1 MNISSKE
8 LKKMARNQLSGKY
21 GTFIGTNVLYILITL
36 VASNLMDL
44 VLGTSSVLNPLT
56 ATSAT
61 VETLGISHTVVYY
74 LSTFIL
80 SLILSVLNIGLLKI
94 ALDTARGYDIRFQ
107 DLFYGFKHHPD
118 RAILAQGVILLLT
131 YLCIL
136 PGSGLCIYGYRQKSV
151 TLLLAGTAV
160 LCVGL
165 VIYLIL
171 SLMFSQTMFFLTD
184 YIDIEAMQALKE
196 SVRIMRGKKGKLF
209 YLQLSFIGIYLLG
222 AIACGIGLLWVIPF
236 CRLRW
241 QTSTGRSPGRCNRSP
256 DARRRARFPW
266 GDVCRVTP
274 PWEPCPPSCWV
285 SITSK

>member
-44 VLGTSSVLNPLT
+44 VLGTSSIRNPLT

-184 YIDIEAMQALKE
+184 YIDIEAIQALKE

-222 AIACGIGLLWVIPF
+222 AIACGIGLLWVIPYMQVTMANF
-236 CRLRW
+236 YRKI
-241 QTSTGRSPGRCNRSP
+241 TG
-256 DARRRARFPW
+256 
-266 GDVCRVTP
+266 
-274 PWEPCPPSCWV
+274 E
-285 SITSK
+285 I

>member
-1 MNISSKE
+1 MT
-8 LKKMARNQLSGKY
+8 RNQLSGKY

-136 PGSGLCIYGYRQKSV
+136 PGS
-151 TLLLAGTAV
+151 T
-160 LCVGL
+160 
-165 VIYLIL
+165 
-171 SLMFSQTMFFLTD
+171 
-184 YIDIEAMQALKE
+184 LKE

-209 YLQLSFIGIYLLG
+209 YLQLSFMGIYLLG
-222 AIACGIGLLWVIPF
+222 AIACGIGLLWVIPYMQVTMANF
-236 CRLRW
+236 YRKI
-241 QTSTGRSPGRCNRSP
+241 TGE
-256 DARRRARFPW
+256 
-266 GDVCRVTP
+266 V
-274 PWEPCPPSCWV
+274 
-285 SITSK
+285 

>member
-8 LKKMARNQLSGKY
+8 LKKITRNQLSGKY
-21 GTFIGTNVLYILITL
+21 GTFIGINVLYILITL
-36 VASNLMDL
+36 VASNLMDM
-44 VLGTSSVLNPLT
+44 VLGTSSILNPLT

-107 DLFYGFKHHPD
+107 DLFFGFKHHPD

-136 PGSGLCIYGYRQKSV
+136 PGSTLCICGYRQKSV
-151 TLLLAGTAV
+151 TLLLAGAA
-160 LCVGL
+160 

-209 YLQLSFIGIYLLG
+209 YLQLSFMGIYLLG
-222 AIACGIGLLWVIPF
+222 AIACGIGLLWVIPYMQVTMANF
-236 CRLRW
+236 YRKI
-241 QTSTGRSPGRCNRSP
+241 TG
-256 DARRRARFPW
+256 
-266 GDVCRVTP
+266 
-274 PWEPCPPSCWV
+274 E
-285 SITSK
+285 I

>member
-1 MNISSKE
+1 MT
-8 LKKMARNQLSGKY
+8 RNQLSGKY
-21 GTFIGTNVLYILITL
+21 GTFIGINVLYILITL

-44 VLGTSSVLNPLT
+44 VLGTSSILNPLT

-136 PGSGLCIYGYRQKSV
+136 PGSGLHLRLPPEVRNSPPCRHRRPVRGTRDLPDPLPDVQPDHVLPDRLHRHRSHTGTQRKCADHERKEGK
-151 TLLLAGTAV
+151 TLLSTAQLHRNLPAGRDRMRDRTF
-160 LCVGL
+160 VGDPL
-165 VIYLIL
+165 Y
-171 SLMFSQTMFFLTD
+171 TGGD
-184 YIDIEAMQALKE
+184 
-196 SVRIMRGKKGKLF
+196 GKL
-209 YLQLSFIGIYLLG
+209 LQKNHRGSLI
-222 AIACGIGLLWVIPF
+222 
-236 CRLRW
+236 
-241 QTSTGRSPGRCNRSP
+241 
-256 DARRRARFPW
+256 
-266 GDVCRVTP
+266 
-274 PWEPCPPSCWV
+274 
-285 SITSK
+285 

>member
-1 MNISSKE
+1 MT
-8 LKKMARNQLSGKY
+8 RNQLSGKY
-21 GTFIGTNVLYILITL
+21 GTFIGINVLYILITL

-44 VLGTSSVLNPLT
+44 VLGTSSILNPLT
-56 ATSAT
+56 AT

-107 DLFYGFKHHPD
+107 DLFFGFKHHPD

-136 PGSGLCIYGYRQKSV
+136 PGSTLCICGYQKSV
-151 TLLLAGTAV
+151 TLLLTGAAV

-222 AIACGIGLLWVIPF
+222 AIACGIGLLWVIPYMQVTMANF
-236 CRLRW
+236 YRKI
-241 QTSTGRSPGRCNRSP
+241 TG
-256 DARRRARFPW
+256 
-266 GDVCRVTP
+266 
-274 PWEPCPPSCWV
+274 E
-285 SITSK
+285 I

>member
-1 MNISSKE
+1 
-8 LKKMARNQLSGKY
+8 MARNQLSGKY

-44 VLGTSSVLNPLT
+44 VLGTSSILNPLT

-94 ALDTARGYDIRFQ
+94 ALDTARAMTSAFRTSSTVSSIIRPRDPGAGCDPSS
-107 DLFYGFKHHPD
+107 DLPVHP
-118 RAILAQGVILLLT
+118 
-131 YLCIL
+131 

-171 SLMFSQTMFFLTD
+171 S
-184 YIDIEAMQALKE
+184 
-196 SVRIMRGKKGKLF
+196 
-209 YLQLSFIGIYLLG
+209 
-222 AIACGIGLLWVIPF
+222 
-236 CRLRW
+236 
-241 QTSTGRSPGRCNRSP
+241 
-256 DARRRARFPW
+256 
-266 GDVCRVTP
+266 
-274 PWEPCPPSCWV
+274 
-285 SITSK
+285 

>member
-94 ALDTARGYDIRFQ
+94 
-107 DLFYGFKHHPD
+107 
-118 RAILAQGVILLLT
+118 
-131 YLCIL
+131 
-136 PGSGLCIYGYRQKSV
+136 
-151 TLLLAGTAV
+151 
-160 LCVGL
+160 
-165 VIYLIL
+165 
-171 SLMFSQTMFFLTD
+171 
-184 YIDIEAMQALKE
+184 EAMPSAFRIF
-196 SVRIMRGKKGKLF
+196 STVSNTIRTVR
-209 YLQLSFIGIYLLG
+209 S
-222 AIACGIGLLWVIPF
+222 W
-236 CRLRW
+236 
-241 QTSTGRSPGRCNRSP
+241 
-256 DARRRARFPW
+256 RR
-266 GDVCRVTP
+266 V
-274 PWEPCPPSCWV
+274 
-285 SITSK
+285 

>member
-94 ALDTARGYDIRFQ
+94 ALDTARGYAIRFQ
-107 DLFYGFKHHPD
+107 DLFYGD
-118 RAILAQGVILLLT
+118 R
-131 YLCIL
+131 
-136 PGSGLCIYGYRQKSV
+136 KSV
-151 TLLLAGTAV
+151 V
-160 LCVGL
+160 
-165 VIYLIL
+165 
-171 SLMFSQTMFFLTD
+171 
-184 YIDIEAMQALKE
+184 
-196 SVRIMRGKKGKLF
+196 
-209 YLQLSFIGIYLLG
+209 
-222 AIACGIGLLWVIPF
+222 
-236 CRLRW
+236 
-241 QTSTGRSPGRCNRSP
+241 
-256 DARRRARFPW
+256 
-266 GDVCRVTP
+266 
-274 PWEPCPPSCWV
+274 
-285 SITSK
+285 

>member
-1 MNISSKE
+1 MT
-8 LKKMARNQLSGKY
+8 RNQLSGKY

-44 VLGTSSVLNPLT
+44 VLGTSSILNPLT

-184 YIDIEAMQALKE
+184 YIEIEAIQAEGKTLL
-196 SVRIMRGKKGKLF
+196 STAQLHRNLPAGRDRMRDRTFVGDPLYAGYDGKL
-209 YLQLSFIGIYLLG
+209 L
-222 AIACGIGLLWVIPF
+222 PE
-236 CRLRW
+236 
-241 QTSTGRSPGRCNRSP
+241 
-256 DARRRARFPW
+256 DHW
-266 GDVCRVTP
+266 GDM
-274 PWEPCPPSCWV
+274 
-285 SITSK
+285 ITLLQNKGITCERISFML

>member
-1 MNISSKE
+1 
-8 LKKMARNQLSGKY
+8 MARNQLSGKY
-21 GTFIGTNVLYILITL
+21 GTFIGTNMLYILITL

-44 VLGTSSVLNPLT
+44 VLGTSSILNPLT

-136 PGSGLCIYGYRQKSV
+136 PGSGLCIY
-151 TLLLAGTAV
+151 ATA
-160 LCVGL
+160 
-165 VIYLIL
+165 
-171 SLMFSQTMFFLTD
+171 
-184 YIDIEAMQALKE
+184 
-196 SVRIMRGKKGKLF
+196 
-209 YLQLSFIGIYLLG
+209 
-222 AIACGIGLLWVIPF
+222 
-236 CRLRW
+236 
-241 QTSTGRSPGRCNRSP
+241 RSP
-256 DARRRARFPW
+256 
-266 GDVCRVTP
+266 
-274 PWEPCPPSCWV
+274 
-285 SITSK
+285 

>member
-1 MNISSKE
+1 MT
-8 LKKMARNQLSGKY
+8 RNQLSGKY
-21 GTFIGTNVLYILITL
+21 GTFIGINVLYILITL

-44 VLGTSSVLNPLT
+44 VLGTSSILNPLT

-80 SLILSVLNIGLLKI
+80 LNIGLLKI

-107 DLFYGFKHHPD
+107 DLFFGFKHHPD

-136 PGSGLCIYGYRQKSV
+136 PGSTLCICGYRQKSV
-151 TLLLAGTAV
+151 TLLLTGAAV

-222 AIACGIGLLWVIPF
+222 AIACGIGLLWVIPYMQVTMANF
-236 CRLRW
+236 YRKI
-241 QTSTGRSPGRCNRSP
+241 TG
-256 DARRRARFPW
+256 
-266 GDVCRVTP
+266 
-274 PWEPCPPSCWV
+274 E
-285 SITSK
+285 I

>member
-44 VLGTSSVLNPLT
+44 VLGTSSILNPLT

-118 RAILAQGVILLLT
+118 RVILAQGVILLLT

-196 SVRIMRGKKGKLF
+196 SVRIMRGKKGKFF

-222 AIACGIGLLWVIPF
+222 AIACGIGLI

-241 QTSTGRSPGRCNRSP
+241 QTSTGRSPGRYNRSP

-266 GDVCRVTP
+266 GDVCRVTLSYLLTATKTLARAL
-274 PWEPCPPSCWV
+274 EPKSP
-285 SITSK
+285 

>member
-1 MNISSKE
+1 MIVYGGYLTYEYFIKGTEKNNPKPAFGKIRNIYRDQCALYPDHTGRFESNGSGT
-8 LKKMARNQLSGKY
+8 RN
-21 GTFIGTNVLYILITL
+21 LIH
-36 VASNLMDL
+36 
-44 VLGTSSVLNPLT
+44 LNPLT

-107 DLFYGFKHHPD
+107 DLFFGFKHHPD

-136 PGSGLCIYGYRQKSV
+136 PGSTLCICGYRQKSV
-151 TLLLAGTAV
+151 TLLLAGAAV

-222 AIACGIGLLWVIPF
+222 AIACGIGLLWVIPYMQVTMANF
-236 CRLRW
+236 YRKI
-241 QTSTGRSPGRCNRSP
+241 TG
-256 DARRRARFPW
+256 
-266 GDVCRVTP
+266 
-274 PWEPCPPSCWV
+274 E
-285 SITSK
+285 I

>member
-94 ALDTARGYDIRFQ
+94 ALDTARGYAIRFQ
-107 DLFYGFKHHPD
+107 DLFYCFKHHPD

-136 PGSGLCIYGYRQKSV
+136 PGSTLCICGYRQKSV
-151 TLLLAGTAV
+151 TLLLAGAAV

-184 YIDIEAMQALKE
+184 YIDIEAIQALKE

-209 YLQLSFIGIYLLG
+209 YLQLSFMGIYLLG
-222 AIACGIGLLWVIPF
+222 AIACGIGLLWVIPYLQVTMANF
-236 CRLRW
+236 YRKI
-241 QTSTGRSPGRCNRSP
+241 TG
-256 DARRRARFPW
+256 
-266 GDVCRVTP
+266 
-274 PWEPCPPSCWV
+274 E
-285 SITSK
+285 I

>member
-8 LKKMARNQLSGKY
+8 LKKITRNQLSGKY
-21 GTFIGTNVLYILITL
+21 GTFIGINVLYILITL

-44 VLGTSSVLNPLT
+44 VLGTSSILNPLT

-107 DLFYGFKHHPD
+107 DLFFGFKHHPD

-136 PGSGLCIYGYRQKSV
+136 PGSTLCICGYRQKSV
-151 TLLLAGTAV
+151 TLLLAGAAV

-196 SVRIMRGKKGKLF
+196 SV
-209 YLQLSFIGIYLLG
+209 LSLIHI
-222 AIACGIGLLWVIPF
+222 
-236 CRLRW
+236 
-241 QTSTGRSPGRCNRSP
+241 
-256 DARRRARFPW
+256 
-266 GDVCRVTP
+266 
-274 PWEPCPPSCWV
+274 
-285 SITSK
+285 

>member
-44 VLGTSSVLNPLT
+44 VLGTSSILNPLT

-94 ALDTARGYDIRFQ
+94 A
-107 DLFYGFKHHPD
+107 
-118 RAILAQGVILLLT
+118 LAQGVILLLT

-184 YIDIEAMQALKE
+184 YIDIEAIQALKE

-222 AIACGIGLLWVIPF
+222 AIACGIGLLWVIPYMQVTMANF
-236 CRLRW
+236 YRKI
-241 QTSTGRSPGRCNRSP
+241 TG
-256 DARRRARFPW
+256 
-266 GDVCRVTP
+266 
-274 PWEPCPPSCWV
+274 E
-285 SITSK
+285 I

>member
-80 SLILSVLNIGLLKI
+80 SLKI

-118 RAILAQGVILLLT
+118 RVILAQGVILLLT

-196 SVRIMRGKKGKLF
+196 SVRIMRGKKGKFF

-222 AIACGIGLLWVIPF
+222 AIACGIGLLWVIPYMQVTMANF
-236 CRLRW
+236 YRKI
-241 QTSTGRSPGRCNRSP
+241 TGE
-256 DARRRARFPW
+256 
-266 GDVCRVTP
+266 V
-274 PWEPCPPSCWV
+274 
-285 SITSK
+285 

>member
-44 VLGTSSVLNPLT
+44 VLGTSSILNPLT

-107 DLFYGFKHHPD
+107 DLFYGFKHHPE
-118 RAILAQGVILLLT
+118 GVILLLT

-196 SVRIMRGKKGKLF
+196 SVRIMKGKKGKFF

-222 AIACGIGLLWVIPF
+222 AIACGIGLLWVIPYMQVTMANF
-236 CRLRW
+236 YRKI
-241 QTSTGRSPGRCNRSP
+241 TGE
-256 DARRRARFPW
+256 
-266 GDVCRVTP
+266 V
-274 PWEPCPPSCWV
+274 
-285 SITSK
+285 

>member
-1 MNISSKE
+1 MTPIIAAAVNG
-8 LKKMARNQLSGKY
+8 LP
-21 GTFIGTNVLYILITL
+21 NVLSRSI
-36 VASNLMDL
+36 
-44 VLGTSSVLNPLT
+44 LNPLT

-184 YIDIEAMQALKE
+184 YIDIEAIQALKE

-222 AIACGIGLLWVIPF
+222 AIACGIGLLWVIPYMQVTMATF
-236 CRLRW
+236 YRKI
-241 QTSTGRSPGRCNRSP
+241 TG
-256 DARRRARFPW
+256 
-266 GDVCRVTP
+266 
-274 PWEPCPPSCWV
+274 E
-285 SITSK
+285 I